1 MTEPLIRRPYSVVLL
16 DEVEKAAPEVLTVLL
31 QILDDG
37 RVTSSQ
43 GKLVNCSNAIFIMTS
58 NLGANYIN
66 AAKGSKIDANT
77 KEHVMDAVRAHF
89 RPEFINRISSI
100 VVFNRLSRK
109 AISKIVKIRL
119 SEIENRFTAN
129 GKAIQLKLDDDAMEY
144 LCKNGWS
151 PDLGARPL
159 NRLIQNEI
167 LNRLA
172 VMLLKGQIQDKETAR
187 VVFGEKGLE
196 ILPNHEPED
205 VEMNDVDNW
214 QDSEDEDDDE
224 ARFTSPGLD

>member
-1 MTEPLIRRPYSVVLL
+1 M
-16 DEVEKAAPEVLTVLL
+16 LTVLL

-100 VVFNRLSRK
+100 VVFNRLSK
-109 AISKIVKIRL
+109 SH
-119 SEIENRFTAN
+119 F
-129 GKAIQLKLDDDAMEY
+129 
-144 LCKNGWS
+144 
-151 PDLGARPL
+151 
-159 NRLIQNEI
+159 
-167 LNRLA
+167 
-172 VMLLKGQIQDKETAR
+172 QDCQDQ
-187 VVFGEKGLE
+187 VVR
-196 ILPNHEPED
+196 N
-205 VEMNDVDNW
+205 
-214 QDSEDEDDDE
+214 
-224 ARFTSPGLD
+224 